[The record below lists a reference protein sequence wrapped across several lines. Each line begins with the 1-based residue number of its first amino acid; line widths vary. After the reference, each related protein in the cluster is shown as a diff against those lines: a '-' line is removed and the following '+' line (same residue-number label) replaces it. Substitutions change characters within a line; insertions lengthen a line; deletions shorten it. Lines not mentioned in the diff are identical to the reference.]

1 MVPGQDPI
9 GKRVDIGTSL
19 EIVGIVG
26 DVLQLNPGEP
36 ALAQLFV
43 PYAQRT
49 SRSVRAVIRTA
60 GDPLA
65 LAGAIREQV
74 RALDPNLP
82 VGEFTT
88 LDQVV
93 ARSVARPRFYTAL
106 LTLFAAVALGLAAT
120 GMFGVM
126 SYTVALRAREIS
138 IRMALGARTADVLR
152 SVVGRALALAGL
164 GVGLGI
170 VAALALGRVIQNQL
184 FGVGVFDPLTLAAVI
199 AVLFISA
206 GLASFLPA
214 RRAAGVDPA
223 SAFRQS

>member
-1 MVPGQDPI
+1 
-9 GKRVDIGTSL
+9 
-19 EIVGIVG
+19 
-26 DVLQLNPGEP
+26 
-36 ALAQLFV
+36 
-43 PYAQRT
+43 
-49 SRSVRAVIRTA
+49 
-60 GDPLA
+60 
-65 LAGAIREQV
+65 
-74 RALDPNLP
+74 
-82 VGEFTT
+82 
-88 LDQVV
+88 
-93 ARSVARPRFYTAL
+93 
-106 LTLFAAVALGLAAT
+106 
-120 GMFGVM
+120 M